1 MGSGERPEGEAMEH
15 TMKKKTILL
24 VDDEQL
30 ILDSLARELTSGPLS
45 FEVSQASNGAEAVSL
60 IADRAPDLVITDLRM
75 PGLDG
80 YQVLK
85 AAKRRDP
92 HTMVIILTGY
102 ADMQSAIDALRL
114 GADEYL
120 QKPCDPDEL
129 LYRVSSCSSKQDLQ
143 RKVAMYE
150 HILPVCSYCKRIRDD
165 RPGAQDTN
173 RWYPLE
179 EYMAKVQ
186 GIRCSHGCCPD
197 CFAKLFPH
205 ILGGEEDER

>member
-1 MGSGERPEGEAMEH
+1 MEH
-15 TMKKKTILL
+15 AMKKKTILL

-30 ILDSLARELTSGPLS
+30 ILDSLSRELTSAPLP
-45 FEVSQASNGAEAVSL
+45 FEVSLAINGEEAVGM

-85 AAKRRDP
+85 AAKRKDP

-150 HILPVCSYCKRIRDD
+150 NILPVCSYCKRIRDD
-165 RPGAQDTN
+165 RPGEQN
-173 RWYPLE
+173 GHRWYSLE
-179 EYMAKVQ
+179 EYFVKVQ
-186 GIRCSHGCCPD
+186 GIHCSHGCCPD
-197 CFAKLFPH
+197 CFAKLFPV
-205 ILGGEEDER
+205 ILEDGADEQ

>member
-1 MGSGERPEGEAMEH
+1 MEN
-15 TMKKKTILL
+15 KTILL

-30 ILDSLARELTSGPLS
+30 ILDSLFRELTSAPLS
-45 FEVSQASNGAEAVSL
+45 FDVSLATSGEEAVGM
-60 IADRAPDLVITDLRM
+60 IADRARDLVITDLRM

-85 AAKRRDP
+85 VAKRKDP

-114 GADEYL
+114 GADDYL

-129 LYRVSSCSSKQDLQ
+129 LFRISNCIGKQDLQ
-143 RKVAMYE
+143 RKVALYE
-150 HILPVCSYCKRIRDD
+150 NILPVCSYCKRIRGDQ
-165 RPGAQDTN
+165 PGDQDGH
-173 RWYPLE
+173 RWYTLE
-179 EYMAKVQ
+179 EYFVKVR

-197 CFAKLFPH
+197 CFAKLMPG
-205 ILGGEEDER
+205 ILGEEV